1 MNEMD
6 LLIRMRAE
14 VPLAPPPG
22 AVEATVLTGVASD
35 PPARR
40 GRRGRR
46 AQWKRRAQSTRWTQ
60 WSRRQRLIAAWAAFA
75 TVAAAG
81 AVTVYTSGG
90 QVRYAR
96 PQVLAWTGRPAAPLP
111 ALGLPSV
118 GRARTG
124 PQLVEFVARA
134 AALAPARA
142 PGPHEWVYMK
152 IEVADSSKGGGGFLF
167 GPPDEREFSLSW
179 VRVDWGEYAGTQSF
193 PIGLPPQTVVHTHI
207 SISPVGGSLGGW
219 KSVSYAYLNS
229 LPTDPARLRAVILG
243 QNGQRMPWYQPN
255 PDVAVFSAIAT
266 LLVGQTEGVWLPPRL
281 AVTIYRLLQQIP
293 GVHFDSAAD
302 LAGRTGLGF
311 YMVID
316 GWQKHE
322 LVINPVTYSYM
333 GDEWIAVRAH
343 TSVATDGTRYIKK
356 GQVLGWAALLA
367 SAIVKHAGQI
377 P

>member
-6 LLIRMRAE
+6 LLTQMRTE
-14 VPLAPPPG
+14 VPLVPPTG
-22 AVEATVLTGVASD
+22 RVEATVLAAIASER
-35 PPARR
+35 PARR
-40 GRRGRR
+40 TRRTRR
-46 AQWKRRAQSTRWTQ
+46 TRWTQ
-60 WSRRQRLIAAWAAFA
+60 WSRRQRLIAASVAVA
-75 TVAAAG
+75 TIAAAG
-81 AVTVYTSGG
+81 AVAVYVNGG
-90 QVRYAR
+90 QVRYVG

-124 PQLVEFVARA
+124 AQLVEFAARA

-152 IEVADSSKGGGGFLF
+152 IEVADSTKGSGGFLF
-167 GPPDEREFSLSW
+167 GPPNEREFSLSW
-179 VRVDWGEYAGTQSF
+179 VRVDWLEYAGTQSF

-207 SISPVGGSLGGW
+207 SITRGGAGSLGGW

-229 LPTDPARLRAVILG
+229 LPTDPARLRAVILA
-243 QNGQRMPWYQPN
+243 QNSPRMPWYEPN
-255 PDVAVFSAIAT
+255 PDVAVFSTIAT
-266 LLVGQTEGVWLPPRL
+266 LLVGQTEGVWLPPKL
-281 AVTIYRLLQQIP
+281 AAAMYRLLQQTR
-293 GVHFDSAAD
+293 GVHFDAAAD

-311 YMVID
+311 YLVMD

-322 LVINPVTYSYM
+322 LVVNPVTYSYM

-343 TSVATDGTRYIKK
+343 EDVGTDGRRHISK
-356 GQVLGWAALLA
+356 GQVLGWEALLG
-367 SAIVKHAGQI
+367 SAIVRHAGQI

>member
-14 VPLAPPPG
+14 VPLAPP
-22 AVEATVLTGVASD
+22 AVRVEATVLAEIASE

-40 GRRGRR
+40 THRTGRTQWTRR
-46 AQWKRRAQSTRWTQ
+46 MQWTQ
-60 WSRRQRLIAAWAAFA
+60 WRGRRLIAASMAVAA
-75 TVAAAG
+75 VAAAA
-81 AVTVYTSGG
+81 AVAAHVDGD
-90 QVRYAR
+90 QVRYPG

-111 ALGLPSV
+111 PLGLPSV

-124 PQLVEFVARA
+124 AQLVDFAARA
-134 AALAPARA
+134 AALALARV
-142 PGPHEWVYMK
+142 PGRHDWVYMK
-152 IEVADSSKGGGGFLF
+152 IEVADSTKGSGGFLF
-167 GPPDEREFSLSW
+167 GPPNERKFSLSW
-179 VRVDWGEYAGTQSF
+179 VRVDWREYAGMPSF
-193 PIGLPPQTVVHTHI
+193 PAGLPPQTVVHTHL
-207 SISPVGGSLGGW
+207 SISPGGGGSLGGW
-219 KSVSYAYLNS
+219 KSVRYAYLNS
-229 LPTDPARLRAVILG
+229 LPTDPAGLRAVILA
-243 QNGQRMPWYQPN
+243 QNSPRMPWYEPN

-266 LLVGQTEGVWLPPRL
+266 LLVGQTEGAWLPPGL
-281 AVTIYRLLQQIP
+281 AVALYRLLQETP

-322 LVINPVTYSYM
+322 LVVNPVTYSYM
-333 GDEWIAVRAH
+333 GDEWIAVAAH

-356 GQVLGWAALLA
+356 GQVLGWEALLA
-367 SAIVKHAGQI
+367 SAIVQHPGQI

>member
-14 VPLAPPPG
+14 VPLARPAG
-22 AVEATVLTGVASD
+22 RVEATVLAAITGE
-35 PPARR
+35 PTARR
-40 GRRGRR
+40 THRTGRTQRTRR
-46 AQWKRRAQSTRWTQ
+46 MPWTQ
-60 WSRRQRLIAAWAAFA
+60 WSRRRLIAASVAVAA
-75 TVAAAG
+75 VAAAA
-81 AVTVYTSGG
+81 AVAAHVNGD
-90 QVRYAR
+90 QVRYEG

-111 ALGLPSV
+111 PLGLPSV

-124 PQLVEFVARA
+124 AQLVEFASRA

-142 PGPHEWVYMK
+142 PGRRDWVYMK
-152 IEVADSSKGGGGFLF
+152 IEFADSTKGGGGFLF
-167 GPPDEREFSLSW
+167 GPPNERAFSLNW
-179 VRVDWGEYAGTQSF
+179 VRVDWREYAGTQSF
-193 PIGLPPQTVVHTHI
+193 PVSLPPQTVVHTHI
-207 SISPVGGSLGGW
+207 SISRGGSGSLGGW

-229 LPTDPARLRAVILG
+229 LPTDPARLRAVILT
-243 QNGQRMPWYQPN
+243 QNNPRMPWYEPN

-281 AVTIYRLLQQIP
+281 AVTLYRLLQQTP

-311 YMVID
+311 YLVIG
-316 GWQKHE
+316 GWEKHE

-356 GQVLGWAALLA
+356 GQVLGWEALLA
-367 SAIVKHAGQI
+367 SAIVRHAGQI

>member
-14 VPLAPPPG
+14 VPLARPAG
-22 AVEATVLTGVASD
+22 RVEATVLAAITGE
-35 PPARR
+35 PPPRR
-40 GRRGRR
+40 TQRMRRARR
-46 AQWKRRAQSTRWTQ
+46 AQWT
-60 WSRRQRLIAAWAAFA
+60 RRQRLITAS
-75 TVAAAG
+75 VAAA
-81 AVTVYTSGG
+81 AVAAAAGTAYVNSNR
-90 QVRYAR
+90 VRYAG

-124 PQLVEFVARA
+124 AQLVEFSSRA

-142 PGPHEWVYMK
+142 PGRRDWVYMK
-152 IEVADSSKGGGGFLF
+152 IEFADSTKGGGGFLF
-167 GPPDEREFSLSW
+167 GPPNERAFSLNW
-179 VRVDWGEYAGTQSF
+179 VRVDWREYAGTQSF
-193 PIGLPPQTVVHTHI
+193 PVSLPSQTVVHTHI
-207 SISPVGGSLGGW
+207 SISRGGSGSLGGW
-219 KSVSYAYLNS
+219 KSVRYAYLNS
-229 LPTDPARLRAVILG
+229 LPTDPARLRAVILT
-243 QNGQRMPWYQPN
+243 QNNPRMPWYEPN

-281 AVTIYRLLQQIP
+281 AVTLYRLLQQTP

-311 YMVID
+311 YMVTD
-316 GWQKHE
+316 GWEKHE

-356 GQVLGWAALLA
+356 GQVLGWEALLA